1 MATINLRFAFEKET
15 KGAVLQEISED
26 GKPVFAEHWQALHSQ
41 VGTARWEDSPDADR
55 YHHDLTRRFSGST
68 STHLRLWREGRKTQ
82 KVTDFPCLRLAFFS
96 NRCLNL
102 NRPFKTPL
110 GFGPWQR
117 ESVCSRPDYSQSA

>member
-68 STHLRLWREGRKTQ
+68 SIDRPAADVLKRTMRENVQ
-82 KVTDFPCLRLAFFS
+82 
-96 NRCLNL
+96 
-102 NRPFKTPL
+102 PL
-110 GFGPWQR
+110 YCSC
-117 ESVCSRPDYSQSA
+117 ESGNAAT